1 MIYQIQYVT
10 AYGRE
15 VVHTSDDEYSAE
27 VICREYSIAFGSPCV
42 VVREDEP
49 DFIRGVNCHNLDE

>member
-1 MIYQIQYVT
+1 MIYQIQYVS

-15 VVHTSDDEYSAE
+15 VVDETTDEEYAIE
-27 VICREYSIAFGSPCV
+27 LCREYGMAFKSPCI

-49 DFIRGVNCHNLDE
+49 DFIRG

>member
-10 AYGRE
+10 NRGKE
-15 VVHTSDDEYSAE
+15 VVDQTTDEQYS
-27 VICREYSIAFGSPCV
+27 ITLCREYSLAFNSPCI

-49 DFIRGVNCHNLDE
+49 DFIGGPI